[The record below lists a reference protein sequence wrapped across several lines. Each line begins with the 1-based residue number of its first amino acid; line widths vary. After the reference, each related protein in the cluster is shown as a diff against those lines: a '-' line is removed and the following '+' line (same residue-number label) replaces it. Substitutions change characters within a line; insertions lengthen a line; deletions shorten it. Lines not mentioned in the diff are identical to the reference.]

1 MIKSDFIIPLIGY
14 LMVKLIKE
22 ISEKS
27 VEKWKDLRAVG
38 ARTAG
43 DIHS

>member
-27 VEKWKDLRAVG
+27 VEKMKGFKNRW
-38 ARTAG
+38 
-43 DIHS
+43 S